1 LTRVTQLAEAPPLV
15 PQGIEPAARQ
25 NRRLPAG
32 WPLGA
37 LLCLYPLWWALGIGQ
52 FAFVLFAIPM
62 ARELHRRRPIK
73 LPPAFGFWLLY
84 LLWYFLSLVMIPLK
98 APNAL
103 SGSVTGRVISV
114 TLEAIELGSATI
126 TLLYVGN
133 LSTREVPQRRIEKW
147 LSVLFV
153 VTVLGGVLALAAPY
167 FQFTSPVER
176 LLPHAI
182 RSNFYA
188 RSLVHPNAAQVQ
200 NVLGFTAPR
209 PAAPWSFTNYWAN
222 NLSILFVWFC
232 LYMWVPKGFWR
243 RVMLLIGAGGA
254 VVTSVYSLNRGLWF
268 GLIASVAFLI
278 VSLAR
283 RGDVRSTL
291 VAVTAIPLVIVTF
304 FLSPLHTVISERAA
318 HGNSN
323 DIRAFLDKAAV
334 AGALRSPV
342 VGWGNTRK
350 AIGSANSIAVGPSAS
365 CPTCG
370 NVAIGSTGQL
380 WQVVYSEGIVGALL
394 YFGFFIG
401 IWWRLRQ
408 DRSAI
413 GAAARLIVWLT
424 LLYSVF
430 YNNLPVSLTLV
441 MISLALSWRNL
452 LPSSD
457 KAVLPEPAA

>member
-1 LTRVTQLAEAPPLV
+1 VTQLAEAPLI
-15 PQGIEPAARQ
+15 PQRVEPAVTPRRQ
-25 NRRLPAG
+25 LPAG

-37 LLCLYPLWWALGIGQ
+37 LLCLYPLWWALGVGQ
-52 FAFVLFAIPM
+52 FAFILFAIPM
-62 ARELHRRRPIK
+62 GVELSRRRPLK

-84 LLWYFLSLVMIPLK
+84 LAWYFISLIMIPVP
-98 APNAL
+98 AHNAL
-103 SGSVTGRVISV
+103 SGSITGRAISV
-114 TLEAIELGSATI
+114 TLEAIELGCVTI

-133 LSTREVPQRRIEKW
+133 LSIRELPQRRVEKW

-153 VTVLGGVLALAAPY
+153 VTVLGGVLALARPY
-167 FQFTSPVER
+167 FQYTSPVEH
-176 LLPHAI
+176 LLPHSI

-200 NVLGFTAPR
+200 NVLGFTSPR

-222 NLSILFVWFC
+222 NLSILLVWFC
-232 LYMWVPKGFWR
+232 LYMWAPRGLRR
-243 RVMLLIGAGGA
+243 RVLLVLGVAGA
-254 VVTSVYSLNRGLWF
+254 VITGVYSLNRGLWF
-268 GLIASVAFLI
+268 GLLFSAAFLI

-291 VAVTAIPLVIVTF
+291 VAIAVLPVVVVTF
-304 FLSPLHTVISERAA
+304 FLSPLHTIVSERAS
-318 HGNSN
+318 HGRSN

-334 AGALRSPV
+334 SGTLRSPV
-342 VGWGNTRK
+342 LGWGDTRK
-350 AIGSANSIAVGPSAS
+350 AVGSANSIAVGPSAS

-380 WQVVYSEGIVGALL
+380 WQIMYSEGIVGALL

-408 DRSAI
+408 DRSGI
-413 GAAARLIVWLT
+413 GAAARLVVWLT
-424 LLYSVF
+424 LLYSIF
-430 YNNLPVSLTLV
+430 YNNLPTSLTLI

-452 LPSSD
+452 DAASEPT
-457 KAVLPEPAA
+457 LPELAT